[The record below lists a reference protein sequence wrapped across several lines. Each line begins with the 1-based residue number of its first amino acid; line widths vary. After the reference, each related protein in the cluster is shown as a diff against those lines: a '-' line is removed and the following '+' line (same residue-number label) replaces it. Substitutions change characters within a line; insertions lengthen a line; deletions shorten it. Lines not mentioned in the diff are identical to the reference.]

1 MTDIAPELRL
11 RLYETMLRIRR
22 FEEETGSLFAAGEL
36 PGFVHL
42 SIGQEAVATGVCSAL
57 GPRDTITA
65 THRGHGHILAKGA
78 DMGRMM
84 AELMGKRTGYCAGK
98 GGSMH
103 IFSLEL
109 GVLGAN
115 GILGAGQPIAVG
127 AGLSA
132 KLQGSDRVSVTFFG
146 EGASAQGGVHEAMNL
161 AAIWKLPV
169 VFVAEINGYA
179 ELTPFRYHVSV
190 PSMTDRAAGYGIP
203 AVAVDGTDV
212 EAVHEATR
220 EAVAQARSGAGPVL
234 IEARTNRW
242 RGHFEGDR
250 QLYRPEGEVDSL
262 AERDPLTVQAGRLV
276 AAGLIGEEGLD
287 AIERRVADE
296 VAEAV
301 AFGKGSPEAAPE
313 DALLHVYVHGGLRD
327 ESGQGAAGA
336 EVNR

>member
-1 MTDIAPELRL
+1 MTAIAPELRL
-11 RLYETMLRIRR
+11 RLYDTMLRIRR

-42 SIGQEAVATGVCSAL
+42 SIGQEAVATGVCAAL
-57 GPRDTITA
+57 RANDTITA

-132 KLQGSDRVSVTFFG
+132 KLQGSDRVSVSFFG
-146 EGASAQGGVHEAMNL
+146 EGASAQGAVHEAMNL

-179 ELTPFRYHVSV
+179 ELSPYPYHVSV
-190 PSMTDRAAGYGIP
+190 ASLTDRAAGYGIP
-203 AVAVDGTDV
+203 AVSVDGTDV
-212 EAVHEATR
+212 ETVYEAAHEAVER
-220 EAVAQARSGAGPVL
+220 ARSGGGPVL
-234 IEARTNRW
+234 VEARTFRW
-242 RGHFEGDR
+242 HGHFEGDR
-250 QLYRPEGEVDSL
+250 QLYRPEGEVESL
-262 AERDPLTVQAGRLV
+262 SQHDPLALQADRLV
-276 AAGLIGEEGLD
+276 AAGLADEASLD
-287 AIERRVADE
+287 EIERRVAEE

-313 DALLHVYVHGGLRD
+313 DALLHVYVRGGLRD
-327 ESGQGAAGA
+327 EAPGAAAAA
-336 EVNR
+336 EVAR

>member
-1 MTDIAPELRL
+1 MSDTDIAPELRV

-42 SIGQEAVATGVCSAL
+42 SIGQEAVATGVCAAL
-57 GPRDTITA
+57 RLDDTITA

-115 GILGAGQPIAVG
+115 GILGAGQPIAAG
-127 AGLSA
+127 AALA
-132 KLQGSDRVSVTFFG
+132 ARLQGSDRVSVTFFG
-146 EGASAQGGVHEAMNL
+146 EGASAQGAVHEAMNL
-161 AAIWKLPV
+161 AGVWKLPV

-179 ELTPFRYHVSV
+179 ELSPYGEHVSV
-190 PSMTDRAAGYGIP
+190 SSMVDRAAGYGIP
-203 AVAVDGTDV
+203 ATSVDGNDV
-212 EAVHEATR
+212 EAVLEAAR
-220 EAVAQARSGAGPVL
+220 LAVAHARETGGPVL
-234 IEARTNRW
+234 LEARTHRW

-250 QLYRPEGEVDSL
+250 QLYRPDGEVDGLS
-262 AERDPLTVQAGRLV
+262 AHDPLVLQADRLL
-276 AAGLIGEEGLD
+276 AAGLVGEETLD
-287 AIERRVADE
+287 LIERRVAEE

-313 DALLHVYVHGGLRD
+313 EALLHVY
-327 ESGQGAAGA
+327 SQ
-336 EVNR
+336 EVGR